1 LSRVSVVRAG
11 GDIPAAVRRSVELL
25 DVPLPSD
32 VDAVVKPN
40 ICNAKNPDGMVIT
53 DFRVIEAVV
62 GLLKDWGCGVTVVES
77 DNISGTADYR
87 AEKSGLLELLDELD
101 VGWLNLSHDDYE
113 EHEVAGTVLRMPRT
127 VMDAEYFV
135 NLPKIKTCAHTLVTL
150 GIKNLY
156 GVFQRKNK
164 GRLHRRLDEVLPYL
178 AEAVR
183 NDLVVVDGLTCMEGN
198 GPVVGNPVCLDLLV
212 AGCEIVSVDS
222 VCSSLM
228 GFNPAEVT
236 HIASSAGRAPGALD
250 VERIEV
256 VGEDWT
262 QLIHEFEPPYSLKA
276 TLKSLRA
283 IKEVYLTR

>member
-1 LSRVSVVRAG
+1 MVRAG
-11 GDIPAAVRRSVELL
+11 GDVPAAVQRSLDLL
-25 DVPLPSD
+25 DAPLPSG

-40 ICNAKNPDGMVIT
+40 ICNAKNPEGMVIT

-62 GLLKDWGCGVTVVES
+62 SLLKDRGCDVTVVES

-87 AEKSGLLELLDELD
+87 AERSGLLTLLDKLD
-101 VGWLNLSHDDYE
+101 AGWLNLSRDDYE

-127 VMDAEYFV
+127 VMDAEFFV
-135 NLPKIKTCAHTLVTL
+135 NLPKMKTCAHTLVTL

-156 GVFQRKNK
+156 GVFQRKSK
-164 GRLHRRLDEVLPYL
+164 GRLHRHLDEILPYL

-198 GPVVGNPVCLDLLV
+198 GPVIGNPVCLDVLV
-212 AGCEIVSVDS
+212 AGVDIVSVDS

-228 GFNPAEVT
+228 GFNPASIP
-236 HIASSAGRAPGALD
+236 HIASSFGRAPGMVD

-256 VGEDWT
+256 AGEDWK

-283 IKEVYLTR
+283 IRDIYLTK

>member
-1 LSRVSVVRAG
+1 LSRVSVVHAG
-11 GDIPAAVRRSVELL
+11 GDVSAAVRRSVELL
-25 DVPLPSD
+25 DASLPSGI
-32 VDAVVKPN
+32 DAVVKPN

-62 GLLKDWGCGVTVVES
+62 GLLKDRGCEVTVVES

-87 AEKSGLLELLDELD
+87 AERSGLLTLLDEID
-101 VGWLNLSHDDYE
+101 ADWLNLSRDDYE

-156 GVFQRKNK
+156 GVFQRKSK
-164 GRLHRRLDEVLPYL
+164 GRLHRHLDEILPYL
-178 AEAVR
+178 AETVR

-198 GPVVGNPVCLDLLV
+198 GPVIGNPVCLDTLV
-212 AGCEIVSVDS
+212 AGTDIVSVDS

-228 GFNPAEVT
+228 GFDPSEIR
-236 HIASSAGRAPGALD
+236 HIASSVGRAPGTTD
-250 VERIEV
+250 IEKIEV
-256 VGEDWT
+256 VGEDWA
-262 QLIHEFEPPYSLKA
+262 QLAYRFEPPYSLKA
-276 TLKSLRA
+276 TLKSLSA
-283 IKEVYLTR
+283 IKDIYLKK